1 MQWYN
6 TSAMMEDQPQ
16 TPSMPEAPASAPL
29 PSSQA
34 SAEALAQQRKVIF
47 IIALVVL
54 LVIAGAVASI
64 YFLLQSDSRTE
75 HIRDIF
81 IIMIAAQT
89 LLLGFVLVI
98 LIVQLARLIN
108 LLQNEIRPI
117 LESTNETTRTLKG
130 TAAFLSEHLAE
141 PVIKLN
147 EYVAAL
153 TRLSEIINPGRGKRS
168 NWIFSKWRAIPLP
181 F

>member
-6 TSAMMEDQPQ
+6 TIAMMED
-16 TPSMPEAPASAPL
+16 TPITPAMPESSPTTAL

-34 SAEALAQQRKVIF
+34 SAEALAQQRKVMF
-47 IIALVVL
+47 IIALVVIL
-54 LVIAGAVASI
+54 IIAGAVASI

-98 LIVQLARLIN
+98 LIIQLARLIN
-108 LLQNEIRPI
+108 LLQNEIRPM
-117 LESTNETTRTLKG
+117 LEATNETTRTLKG
-130 TAAFLSEHLAE
+130 TAAFLSEHLTE

-147 EYVAAL
+147 EYVASLA
-153 TRLSEIINPGRGKRS
+153 RLSEIINPRRGK
-168 NWIFSKWRAIPLP
+168 KK
-181 F
+181 